1 MARHRDVTMQSLDRR
16 PCRDIE
22 ITLRFKRS
30 DRENTSTN
38 GSCLT
43 AQRLQIQV
51 DGLAPLVRSARIPP
65 RKQYRG
71 RRAISESG
79 ARKSLRGVRAAT
91 VFVPRQFVFH
101 PGGLCER
108 APPDAL
114 SSV

>member
-51 DGLAPLVRSARIPP
+51 DGLAPSVRSARIPP
-65 RKQYRG
+65 QKPVSWTKSHIG
-71 RRAISESG
+71 KRRTEVA
-79 ARKSLRGVRAAT
+79 
-91 VFVPRQFVFH
+91 
-101 PGGLCER
+101 
-108 APPDAL
+108 
-114 SSV
+114 